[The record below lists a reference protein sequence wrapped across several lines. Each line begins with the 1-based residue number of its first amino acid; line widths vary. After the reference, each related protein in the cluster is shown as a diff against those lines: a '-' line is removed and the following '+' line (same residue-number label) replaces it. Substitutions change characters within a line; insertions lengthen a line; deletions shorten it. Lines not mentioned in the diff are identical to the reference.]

1 MGRPVSTV
9 RRIRLGMELRRLR
22 DKAVVSQAVAAE
34 TIDGSETKI
43 SRLEAGKTGVNRLE
57 LVALLDLYG
66 VNDSKFRSDLIEL
79 SRNSRRRGWWQQRR
93 DIPTPRLL
101 ELIELESTA
110 SQIFEY
116 EASLV
121 PGIFQTEDYARAVM
135 NGFPST
141 NDETVEPWVQIRM
154 ERQKLLEQDDAP
166 RIFCVLDEAALHRQV
181 GGPKVMAA
189 QLRKLVEINNPPHL
203 SLQVLPFTL
212 GAHAGVDGSFRMFSY
227 PAPVAMDIVF
237 MEQKESRVFVEEEV
251 DLEPY
256 RIAAEHLRT
265 QALSSPESMR
275 LISALAADME
285 RT

>member
-1 MGRPVSTV
+1 
-9 RRIRLGMELRRLR
+9 MELRRLR
-22 DKAVVSQAVAAE
+22 DKADVSQAVAAE

-66 VNDSKFRSDLIEL
+66 VKEEKFRSDLIEL
-79 SRNSRRRGWWQQRR
+79 SRNSRKRGWWQQRR
-93 DIPTPRLL
+93 DIPTPRLM

-110 SQIFEY
+110 SQIFEF
-116 EASLV
+116 EASVV

-141 NDETVEPWVQIRM
+141 NDESVEPWVQIRM
-154 ERQKLLEQDDAP
+154 ERQKLLAREDAP
-166 RIFCVLDEAALHRQV
+166 RIFCVLDEAVLHRQI
-181 GGPKVMAA
+181 GGPKATGA

-203 SLQVLPFTL
+203 SIQVLPFTL
-212 GAHAGVDGSFRMFSY
+212 GSHAGTDGAFRIFSY

-237 MEQKESRVFVEEEV
+237 MEQKESRVFVEEEADV
-251 DLEPY
+251 EPY

-265 QALSSPESMR
+265 QALSSPESMK
-275 LISALAADME
+275 LISALAAEME